1 MEGCPEGCSTL
12 HVPWGLFSGS
22 LLPKMGLFHALK
34 ISKKGPFREV
44 FAVEFGQLSVQWEL
58 FIKDLCLQSCFT
70 EALGII
76 PRCQWKWKRDFEPG
90 DRQFLQAEQAGR
102 AVLWRVS
109 DRMIAPVPP
118 PPLICKFVVVVGQT
132 YKGSSPWDFELNYHF
147 TTWKPP
153 VLKTGPAGML
163 LFCFDSWLPLHFP
176 GKALIPHSPLLI
188 LKVFSHSSLLGFE
201 KRVVRSTNERY
212 AAFKTA
218 AAHFCICVK

>member
-1 MEGCPEGCSTL
+1 M
-12 HVPWGLFSGS
+12 
-22 LLPKMGLFHALK
+22 
-34 ISKKGPFREV
+34 
-44 FAVEFGQLSVQWEL
+44 SVQWEL

-90 DRQFLQAEQAGR
+90 DSVLLMPGL

-109 DRMIAPVPP
+109 DRMITLLPP
-118 PPLICKFVVVVGQT
+118 LLLICKFVVLVGQT
-132 YKGSSPWDFELNYHF
+132 HKGSSPRDFELNYHSI
-147 TTWKPP
+147 TWKPP
-153 VLKTGPAGML
+153 VLKSGPAGML

-201 KRVVRSTNERY
+201 KHVVRSTNERY

>member
-1 MEGCPEGCSTL
+1 MVLCYQRWGCSICWKYQRKGDSENSFLLNLDNCQCSGNYLSRICL
-12 HVPWGLFSGS
+12 H
-22 LLPKMGLFHALK
+22 
-34 ISKKGPFREV
+34 
-44 FAVEFGQLSVQWEL
+44 
-58 FIKDLCLQSCFT
+58 SCST
-70 EALGII
+70 EAQGII
-76 PRCQWKWKRDFEPG
+76 LRCQGKWKRDFEPG
-90 DRQFLQAEQAGR
+90 DSLFLKPDQAQR
-102 AVLWRVS
+102 TVLWRVS
-109 DRMIAPVPP
+109 DKMITLVPP
-118 PPLICKFVVVVGQT
+118 LLIICKFVVLVGQT

-147 TTWKPP
+147 ITWKPS
-153 VLKTGPAGML
+153 VLKTRPAGML